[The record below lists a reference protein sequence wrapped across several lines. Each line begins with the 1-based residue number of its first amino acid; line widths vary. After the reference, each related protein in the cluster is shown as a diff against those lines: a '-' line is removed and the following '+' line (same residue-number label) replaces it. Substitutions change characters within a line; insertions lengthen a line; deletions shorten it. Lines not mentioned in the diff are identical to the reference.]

1 MKKYIS
7 ADNQTLLDICLVCY
21 GSLDY
26 LAKLSNDNNI
36 NLITPIPANTVIY
49 YDDKFTKSQINY
61 TTAGTIYKNFPIII
75 LTQPESATICTLGGS
90 SSITLY
96 CIGDSDYNYQWQRS
110 DFENGTYVNIND
122 GIDYLGS
129 QTTSLKVELAN
140 FINTDYWYRCK
151 VDGVNSIKAELKVGD
166 GVVLDMITETWAGGA
181 PTESN
186 GVVRFESL
194 LLSGTPLSY
203 NWQFKPLYG
212 SSYTTIT
219 NSNSITGITA
229 LDWTTNAL
237 TIKDFDYS
245 LNGTEFK
252 ITANTPYCG
261 FDFKEYTITDIPVT
275 YYPPLS
281 FGTSSLFSLF
291 VARDAVGNGIN
302 DHAINPIKD
311 RFLPLSSVGYEN
323 LGGAYNA
330 RLYGLNNFTTLY
342 FGPDSTPANPS
353 LGLTGSS
360 AETGVMHI
368 MNNYN
373 AYNFGTSSAISIAAS
388 FNIMGTYSYDNSSY
402 NVITTL
408 DDVYVIGSMSSTR
421 KGAIVY
427 TQYTSGTGSNKLY
440 SLTVECGGN
449 IGLSKCTWNNLKENI
464 DYCLV
469 ANLDKTNPTQQ
480 VYGYLQIGPTASIT
494 VPDSVINVNN
504 TNYFQNSTFFSP
516 VLGGSGYSP
525 LANNFD
531 GLINVVAY
539 FTGTMSVTDRNV
551 MLDWMYKQ
559 YGY

>member
-7 ADNQTLLDICLVCY
+7 TENQTILDICLICY
-21 GSLDY
+21 GNLDY
-26 LAKLSNDNNI
+26 LSKLVLDNNL
-36 NLITPIPANTVIY
+36 NLITPIQSGTIIY
-49 YDDKFTKSQINY
+49 YDDQFIASKAKY
-61 TTAGTIYKNFPIII
+61 TTGSELYIGFPIII
-75 LTQPESATICTLGGS
+75 TTQPSDTTVCSLST
-90 SSITLY
+90 SIHLY
-96 CIGDSDYNYQWQRS
+96 CIADGSHTYQWQRS
-110 DFENGTYVNIND
+110 NFPTGGFVDISEGAPYNGVNTTD
-122 GIDYLGS
+122 LKIDLA
-129 QTTSLKVELAN
+129 TFVNTSN
-140 FINTDYWYRCK
+140 YYRC
-151 VDGVNSIKAELKVGD
+151 VVQGVYSNVVQVKVGD
-166 GVVLDMITETWAGGA
+166 SVTLDFITETWSGGA

-186 GVVRFESL
+186 GVVTLESL
-194 LLSGTPLSY
+194 LISGTPLTY
-203 NWQFKPLYG
+203 NWQYKPLY
-212 SSYTTIT
+212 SSTYTTIT
-219 NSNSITGITA
+219 SSNSITGVTA
-229 LDWTTNAL
+229 LNWNTNAL
-237 TIKDFDYS
+237 TIKNFDYS

-261 FDFKEYTITDIPVT
+261 FDVKEYTITDIPVT

-281 FGTSSLFSLF
+281 SGTSSLFSLF
-291 VARDAVGNGIN
+291 VARDAVANGIN

-311 RFLPLSSVGYEN
+311 RFLPSSSVGYEN

-342 FGPDSTPANPS
+342 FGPNATPADPS
-353 LGLTGSS
+353 LGLTGSG

-373 AYNFGTSSAISIAAS
+373 GYNFGTPSTISIAAS
-388 FNIMGTYSYDNSSY
+388 FVITGSYSYGGSSY

-408 DDVYVIGSMSSTR
+408 DDAYVIGSMSSTR

-427 TQYTSGTGSNKLY
+427 TQYTSGTGSNRLY

-449 IGLSKCTWNNLKENI
+449 IGLSKCTWDNLRENI

-469 ANLDKTNPTQQ
+469 ASLDKTNPTQQ

-494 VPDSVINVNN
+494 VPDSVININN
-504 TNYFQNSTFFSP
+504 TNYFQNSYFSP
-516 VLGGSGYSP
+516 ILGGSGYSP

-539 FTGTMSVTDRNV
+539 FTGTMSNSDRNI